1 MNKIEGFTPNRT
13 EYDLIYSAFRHFR
26 CLMTDEQEVMSE
38 LILDKLFYPSFDNLT
53 QLKRVK

>member
-1 MNKIEGFTPNRT
+1 MSKLEGFTPNRT

-38 LILDKLFYPSFDNLT
+38 QILDKLFYPSFDNLT
-53 QLKRVK
+53 QNDL

>member
-1 MNKIEGFTPNRT
+1 MTRE
-13 EYDLIYSAFRHFR
+13 EYLLIYSAFRHFR

-38 LILDKLFYPSFDNLT
+38 QILDKLFYPSFDNLT

>member
-1 MNKIEGFTPNRT
+1 MNKIEGFTPNST

-38 LILDKLFYPSFDNLT
+38 QILDKLFYPSFDNLT
-53 QLKRVK
+53 QLKRIK